1 MACESLQWRACV
13 CSASCTRAHRRNA
26 NRSSYHLRAC
36 GPLAPPYIRLS
47 TRRLGRPRGRF
58 AAFRDVRLTATAAR
72 SGCKAR
78 THALPQ
84 ERRQARM
91 PRLCTLSILSV
102 NGAAWLGA
110 RACAIP
116 RARRVDSGTK
126 GVLCPDGGAREVSQ
140 GGNSVSASSPS
151 APTRPLAVNACAART
166 PADAHGHAGHGVDG
180 ARVALASGP
189 CSHQSAPARDSS
201 SMAILCGRR
210 AQL

>member
-1 MACESLQWRACV
+1 MHAYSFLKSLQRLLHEGAPPEC
-13 CSASCTRAHRRNA
+13 
-26 NRSSYHLRAC
+26 RSSWPLAPAGLWHLR
-36 GPLAPPYIRLS
+36 PLAPPYIRLS
-47 TRRLGRPRGRF
+47 TRRLGRARGCF

-140 GGNSVSASSPS
+140 GGNS
-151 APTRPLAVNACAART
+151 
-166 PADAHGHAGHGVDG
+166 
-180 ARVALASGP
+180 
-189 CSHQSAPARDSS
+189 
-201 SMAILCGRR
+201 RR
-210 AQL
+210 AS